1 MNPTGGAV
9 GRRVDGQPN
18 SDEYLLER
26 ILSRANLSE
35 AWKRVKANRGAPGV
49 DNMPIDD
56 FMAYAWEHW
65 PEIRS
70 TILQT
75 VINLYRS
82 SVWIYQRQQGALV
95 PWGFPLSLTV

>member
-9 GRRVDGQPN
+9 GRRGGGQSDP
-18 SDEYLLER
+18 DEYLLER

-49 DNMPIDD
+49 DDMPIDD

-65 PEIRS
+65 PGIRS
-70 TILQT
+70 SIFANSYKQAGGDSEG
-75 VINLYRS
+75 NRGHAS
-82 SVWIYQRQQGALV
+82 PGDSRC
-95 PWGFPLSLTV
+95 P